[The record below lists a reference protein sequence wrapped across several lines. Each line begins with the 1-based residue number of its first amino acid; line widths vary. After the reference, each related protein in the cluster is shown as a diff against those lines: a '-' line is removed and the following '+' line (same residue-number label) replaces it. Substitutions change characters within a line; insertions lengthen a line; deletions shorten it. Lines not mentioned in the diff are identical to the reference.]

1 MAPFVTTT
9 SITLSTNEVKEVD
22 LYSAF
27 TEVPHTQGAQVQIT
41 QCYLQITP
49 YLPLPRKHSPDGTS
63 QTEVGTSNCSLLLIY
78 LPRKD
83 ERLSW
88 PGWLVT

>member
-1 MAPFVTTT
+1 
-9 SITLSTNEVKEVD
+9 VD
-22 LYSAF
+22 LYSTF
-27 TEVPHTQGAQVQIT
+27 IEVPHTQGAQVGLQIT
-41 QCYLQITP
+41 QCCLQITP
-49 YLPLPRKHSPDGTS
+49 YLPLPRKHSSDDAFPRLRLR
-63 QTEVGTSNCSLLLIY
+63 TSNCSPLLIY